1 MITDLPDTNAGQI
14 AAALVSARHTAGV
27 PAVGMVLTFVIVA
40 DESTHYD
47 AQRAALEAAREHPCR
62 ILVAILRGGAG
73 APRLDAEV
81 RFLGDSGPGETVVM
95 RMHGELAAHAE
106 SVVLPLLLPDAP
118 VVVWW
123 PGEPPP
129 VPSRDP
135 IGRLAR
141 RRVTDAAAGADP
153 AAELEQRQAGYEP
166 GDTDLAWTR
175 VTAWRTLIAAM
186 FDQPTGEVSA
196 GSVEC
201 QPGSPSAE
209 LLARWLQRCLGAP
222 IARVDSAGPGI
233 TGVRFTTAD
242 GPITVLRPDGRVAT
256 ISRPGQPDRQA
267 ALRARET
274 AEIIA
279 EEMRRLDP
287 DEVYG
292 DVLLSAAA
300 ERSAE

>member
-1 MITDLPDTNAGQI
+1 VITDLPDTNAGAI
-14 AAALVSARHTAGV
+14 ASALVAARHTAGV
-27 PAVGMVLTFVIVA
+27 PAVGMVMTFVIVA

-62 ILVAILRGGAG
+62 ILVAILRGGEG

-123 PGEPPP
+123 PGHGPDA
-129 VPSRDP
+129 PSRDP

-141 RRVTDAAAGADP
+141 RRVTDAAAEPDP
-153 AAELEQRQAGYEP
+153 AAALDQRLAGYEP

-175 VTAWRTLIAAM
+175 VTAWRTLLAAA
-186 FDQPTGEVSA
+186 FDQPTPPVSG

-209 LLARWLQRCLGAP
+209 LLARWLQQRLGAP
-222 IARVDSAGPGI
+222 IDRVDSAGPGI
-233 TGVRFTTAD
+233 TGVRLATAD
-242 GPITVLRPDGRVAT
+242 GPLTVLRPDGRVAT
-256 ISRPGQPDRQA
+256 IARPGQPDRQA

-292 DVLLSAAA
+292 EVLMAARDGGTPA
-300 ERSAE
+300 

>member
-1 MITDLPDTNAGQI
+1 M
-14 AAALVSARHTAGV
+14 
-27 PAVGMVLTFVIVA
+27 
-40 DESTHYD
+40 
-47 AQRAALEAAREHPCR
+47 
-62 ILVAILRGGAG
+62 
-73 APRLDAEV
+73 
-81 RFLGDSGPGETVVM
+81 
-95 RMHGELAAHAE
+95 
-106 SVVLPLLLPDAP
+106 
-118 VVVWW
+118 
-123 PGEPPP
+123 
-129 VPSRDP
+129 
-135 IGRLAR
+135 
-141 RRVTDAAAGADP
+141 
-153 AAELEQRQAGYEP
+153 
-166 GDTDLAWTR
+166 
-175 VTAWRTLIAAM
+175 TAWRTLIAAM
-186 FDQPTGEVSA
+186 FDQPTGAVSE

-209 LLARWLQRCLGAP
+209 LLARWLQRRLGAP

-292 DVLLSAAA
+292 EVLLSAAA
-300 ERSAE
+300 GGSAE